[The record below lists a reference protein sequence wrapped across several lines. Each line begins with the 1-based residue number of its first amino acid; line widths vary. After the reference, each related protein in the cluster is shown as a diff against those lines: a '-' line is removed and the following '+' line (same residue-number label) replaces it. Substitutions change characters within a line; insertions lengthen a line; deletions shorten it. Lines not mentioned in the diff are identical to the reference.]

1 MKITGILFS
10 AAFAL
15 SMIVAGSAFAGASGK
30 VDGVE
35 GEGRKV
41 TIAGKTVEL
50 SGSRTKVTIG
60 GKPGKRGAIK
70 AGMTCTA
77 DVDSGAAKMV
87 ACK

>member
-1 MKITGILFS
+1 MKISGALFS

-41 TIAGKTVEL
+41 TIAGKTVDI
-50 SGSRTKVTIG
+50 SNSKTKVTIK
-60 GKPGKRGAIK
+60 GKAAKRGDIK

-77 DVDSGAAKMV
+77 DVDSGAAAMV